1 MKASKTI
8 TGFKLVFNNQKPVC
22 QKTGVNIPINNRNHS
37 NIILYFFL
45 FITNKKKLL
54 LFLTGFEDVPDFL
67 TILLNLI
74 RQKLGGQT
82 VENDKKTVKSTLM
95 CDHCDGV
102 IMHH

>member
-1 MKASKTI
+1 MVAI
-8 TGFKLVFNNQKPVC
+8 III
-22 QKTGVNIPINNRNHS
+22 NIMMQ
-37 NIILYFFL
+37 IILVL
-45 FITNKKKLL
+45 MSIKEAVAIS
-54 LFLTGFEDVPDFL
+54 TGFEDVPDFL

-82 VENDKKTVKSTLM
+82 VENHKTVKSTIM